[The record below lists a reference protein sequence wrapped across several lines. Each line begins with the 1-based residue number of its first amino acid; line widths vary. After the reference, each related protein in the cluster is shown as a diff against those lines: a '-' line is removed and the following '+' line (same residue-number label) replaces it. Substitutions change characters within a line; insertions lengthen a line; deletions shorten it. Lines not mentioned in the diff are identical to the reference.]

1 MRSPCGVAANCCFL
15 FYFVILFW
23 FQLCLYVIAIWVAA
37 LTRFSFVFA
46 SLSCTERGLFP
57 CCPLSCRSDDG
68 QISVFDST
76 YLLDLDLWSH
86 FTCWS
91 QPLRIDCRD
100 SARSL
105 YSSMHFKVCSEC
117 LLHAMPHMARNP
129 TTFPMCEGK
138 DCCWPRCSSIV
149 AIPPSL
155 SLFYEHDICVYVGFS
170 CLASSFTIHC
180 CFSQRDFPTL
190 CLRFFRIGQWDSV
203 EFDATLGYP
212 GEGPRPPFPLRWSM
226 SSMNVGSIKTSQLW
240 RNTDNTII
248 AFKKLGSA
256 VIINAHVHKRL
267 LPQVST
273 CFMELFC
280 LGSCGP
286 TATSQPLMVAPPF
299 WHLKPPPD
307 LSLRPMTYPT
317 NMIPL
322 LRPPGCAL
330 AGRKSHP
337 PCEFW
342 FSPFMLILV
351 LPPTRNCLTK
361 MKPS

>member
-57 CCPLSCRSDDG
+57 CCPLSCRSNDG

-155 SLFYEHDICVYVGFS
+155 CFMSMTFVFMLGSLALLHLLQFIVAFPKETFRLC
-170 CLASSFTIHC
+170 ASGS
-180 CFSQRDFPTL
+180 S
-190 CLRFFRIGQWDSV
+190 GSV
-203 EFDATLGYP
+203 NGIL
-212 GEGPRPPFPLRWSM
+212 L
-226 SSMNVGSIKTSQLW
+226 SSM
-240 RNTDNTII
+240 
-248 AFKKLGSA
+248 
-256 VIINAHVHKRL
+256 
-267 LPQVST
+267 
-273 CFMELFC
+273 
-280 LGSCGP
+280 
-286 TATSQPLMVAPPF
+286 PP
-299 WHLKPPPD
+299 
-307 LSLRPMTYPT
+307 
-317 NMIPL
+317 
-322 LRPPGCAL
+322 
-330 AGRKSHP
+330 
-337 PCEFW
+337 
-342 FSPFMLILV
+342 
-351 LPPTRNCLTK
+351 
-361 MKPS
+361 